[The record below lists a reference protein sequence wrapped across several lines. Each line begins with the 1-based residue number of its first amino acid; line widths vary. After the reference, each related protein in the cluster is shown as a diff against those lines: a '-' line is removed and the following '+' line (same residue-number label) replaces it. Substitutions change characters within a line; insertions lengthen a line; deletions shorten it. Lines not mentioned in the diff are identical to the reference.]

1 MCNSYKRTTFW
12 NNLIIPL
19 NIDTCEVLTEYESLG
34 KFKHP
39 GDWIEYYRQ
48 ANNITRSELVNSLHN
63 VTWKTLRKIEL
74 KELYPNK
81 DISMQLAKYFKL
93 QTKYF
98 HDEYFEFT
106 HMHEHDL
113 HIILYNY
120 RKSNN
125 LTLKY
130 VGQLIDVH
138 WSVWS
143 NWEKQIK
150 MMNRKNYN
158 KLKKLGII

>member
-1 MCNSYKRTTFW
+1 MDNF
-12 NNLIIPL
+12 
-19 NIDTCEVLTEYESLG
+19 EVLTACESLG
-34 KFKHP
+34 NFNHP
-39 GDWIEYYRQ
+39 GDWIEYYRR
-48 ANNITRSELVNSLHN
+48 ANNITRSELVKNLHN
-63 VTWKTLRKIEL
+63 VTWKTLCKIEL

-98 HDEYFEFT
+98 HDEYFEFIHT
-106 HMHEHDL
+106 HEHDL

-125 LTLKY
+125 LTLKEI
-130 VGQLIDVH
+130 GQLICVH

-150 MMNRKNYN
+150 MMNRKSYN